1 VCVRRKEAASLPWK
15 IPNIIDAF
23 VGTFH
28 KFDEMTT
35 YKGDPDGITWQFAVG
50 DADEHGWKQWRPLKF
65 STPRSA
71 LDPLYARLPARFP
84 PLFEHLA
91 LSYRWAKVDL
101 QVYRLLAN
109 PPGENLDGLSS
120 EISRDPGLWEA
131 LLPTGYMQFG
141 QGPDIDYDPVCFDI
155 KSRTQSGDYRVV
167 KIDHEKILCN
177 YRVKV
182 VAELAPSFEELVL
195 QTIRRASEM
204 SP

>member
-1 VCVRRKEAASLPWK
+1 
-15 IPNIIDAF
+15 
-23 VGTFH
+23 
-28 KFDEMTT
+28 
-35 YKGDPDGITWQFAVG
+35 
-50 DADEHGWKQWRPLKF
+50 
-65 STPRSA
+65 
-71 LDPLYARLPARFP
+71 
-84 PLFEHLA
+84 
-91 LSYRWAKVDL
+91 
-101 QVYRLLAN
+101 
-109 PPGENLDGLSS
+109 
-120 EISRDPGLWEA
+120 
-131 LLPTGYMQFG
+131 MQFG